1 MAAIYAT
8 QADFEAYVPGW
19 VTDDAVSL
27 AKYLEAAER
36 DVEALFP
43 FLPYITTGTYTGHRF
58 DLAGFTALE
67 VASLKRAVCAQAEYL
82 IATGDEVAI
91 GAAPTRVKGPDFEVD
106 YATTVAAGTGR
117 VRYSAKLPRELA
129 PLRRFRTPYARVRG
143 R

>member
-19 VTDDAVSL
+19 VTDDATSL

-43 FLPYITTGTYTGHRF
+43 FLPFITTGTYTGHRF
-58 DLAGFTALE
+58 DTASLSALE

-82 IATGDEVAI
+82 IAVGDEVAI
-91 GAAPTRVKGPDFEVD
+91 GAAPTRVKGPDFETE
-106 YATTVAAGTGR
+106 YASSVAGGR
-117 VRYSAKLPRELA
+117 SRYSAKLPRELA
-129 PLRRFRTPYARVRG
+129 PLRRFRARYARARV
-143 R
+143 